1 MWDLADPCLTFNIL
15 AWSAWLGR
23 AGMSLDAQAQKLLAQ
38 YQQQQE
44 VYQSLVQQRVLLE
57 AELKELKKVLE
68 ELEKLPED
76 AELYKNVGHVL
87 YKTKKDDLVK
97 EIKDK
102 IDLIEVKLAG
112 LKKQEELV
120 KSELE
125 KLRQQLQKVLSGGG
139 LAGGG

>member
-1 MWDLADPCLTFNIL
+1 
-15 AWSAWLGR
+15 
-23 AGMSLDAQAQKLLAQ
+23 LDAQAQKLLAQ